1 MRRCSAPG
9 EPDAPGIKPC
19 RPDRVK
25 PRSLEPVVH
34 RWLRGS
40 LPRSESTDN
49 VRAVWILVVGSPQV
63 ARRAEGGAQVLME
76 LGCAVQTADL
86 WDRFDVDRLAQRPPN
101 AVLVEAL
108 EEVDAGKAALSR
120 LRGIAPLAEVP
131 VLLAVTVN
139 ALTRVQPGDGFD
151 DLVLVPY
158 VPAELYVRIRRA
170 EWSRS
175 EFSNAERI
183 KVGGVLIDTAAHEVL
198 KDGRPVVLTA
208 QEFALLRFLAGHRGR
223 VFSRQQLLERVW
235 GVDYYGGSRTV
246 DIHVR
251 RLRMKLGKDA
261 VPIETVRGVGYKMRT
276 P

>member
-1 MRRCSAPG
+1 MLRRHLA
-9 EPDAPGIKPC
+9 DK
-19 RPDRVK
+19 
-25 PRSLEPVVH
+25 
-34 RWLRGS
+34 
-40 LPRSESTDN
+40 

-63 ARRAEGGAQVLME
+63 VRREEGGAQTLIA
-76 LGCAVQTADL
+76 LGCSVRTADL
-86 WDRFDVDRLAQRPPN
+86 WDRFDVETLAANPPN

-108 EEVDAGKAALSR
+108 DEVDAGRAALLR
-120 LRGIAPLAEVP
+120 LRAIPPLAEVP
-131 VLLAVTVN
+131 VLLGVTVN
-139 ALTRVQPGDGFD
+139 ALTRVQPTDGFD
-151 DLVLVPY
+151 DLVLAPY

-175 EFSNAERI
+175 EFENPERI
-183 KVGGVLIDTAAHEVL
+183 KVGRIVIDTAAHEVQQ
-198 KDGRPVVLTA
+198 DGRSITLTA
-208 QEFALLRFLAGHRGR
+208 QEFALLRFLASHRGR
-223 VFSRQQLLERVW
+223 VFTRQQLLERVW